1 MPAAAVAD
9 EAHLRRADVQ
19 HRLTIE
25 KEHEIVVGAV
35 SLGERPSPHEG
46 QSSSSDL
53 DSRPRHVDQFP
64 SGLPARTRLRPDSGW
79 S

>member
-9 EAHLRRADVQ
+9 EAHLRRADLQ

-25 KEHEIVVGAV
+25 KDDEIVVGAV
-35 SLGERPSPHEG
+35 SLRERPSPHEG

-53 DSRPRHVDQFP
+53 DSRAG
-64 SGLPARTRLRPDSGW
+64 SGPVPVGPASAYASETNSGW